1 MPDTRWLTQAEQ
13 HAWRSFLEASR
24 LLFDALDRDLQQD
37 AGIPHA
43 YYEILVRL
51 SESTGRTMRMNKLAE
66 TTRSSRSRLS
76 HAIDRLVERGWVE
89 RLDCPTD
96 RRGQLAELT
105 EEGFAALAAA
115 APGHVAAVRSFII
128 DQLSADD
135 LQALDRISGAI
146 IDRLHPAGA
155 ADCLTD
161 GSAA

>member
-1 MPDTRWLTQAEQ
+1 MPDARWLTQAEQ

-37 AGIPHA
+37 AGMPRA

-51 SESTGRTMRMNKLAE
+51 SEATDRTLRMNKLADA
-66 TTRSSRSRLS
+66 TSSSRSRLS

-96 RRGQLAELT
+96 RRGQLARLT
-105 EEGFAALAAA
+105 EDGFAALTAA
-115 APGHVAAVRSFII
+115 APAHVAAVRSFVI

-135 LQALDRISGAI
+135 VRALARISGAI

-155 ADCLTD
+155 TDCPN
-161 GSAA
+161 